1 MRGWAR
7 TRAHPPA
14 RAEKLAA
21 RHAAHGEE
29 RRRARR
35 GRKARVREGEGGAA
49 HKVGLARAHAALLAD
64 ELLVVR
70 LAVALL
76 VGAAQLLLLG
86 HLERAIGV
94 KAAHL
99 PLPPADLE
107 TARRVL
113 RDLEGL
119 AQHELLVRVDLPR
132 QPLVR
137 ALAPRRPRRKLDL
150 ALLAATERVV
160 RVVLAR
166 LLRASLWLRRR
177 LLRLSPH
184 RCPGA
189 AASGRSEA
197 GSAGSTRNSP
207 SPRSP
212 RRTEPWL
219 LRRGGGGS
227 MLLASVVSAEPA
239 GDGNCARRRD
249 FGQPDVRACCVDDAS
264 SEATQSSL

>member
-64 ELLVVR
+64 ELLVLR

-132 QPLVR
+132 QLLVR

-177 LLRLSPH
+177 LLRLH
-184 RCPGA
+184 RIAAPAQQRRAGRKLVPPGRRGIRRLRARRAGPSHGSCA
-189 AASGRSEA
+189 AAAAARCSSL
-197 GSAGSTRNSP
+197 P
-207 SPRSP
+207 SSRRSP
-212 RRTEPWL
+212 RATGTA
-219 LRRGGGGS
+219 RGG
-227 MLLASVVSAEPA
+227 AISVSRTCERAVWTTRQ
-239 GDGNCARRRD
+239 AR
-249 FGQPDVRACCVDDAS
+249 
-264 SEATQSSL
+264 